1 MIYYLKFIVKHEVK
15 YISINHHVNT
25 IIYSDEMNENTLI
38 ENAILAFLHHYP
50 EHNWADDY
58 KVLLSKVRT
67 LNEQP
72 KDTPNKKRGRPA
84 KRARTQ
90 KASSTEASQE
100 TT

>member
-1 MIYYLKFIVKHEVK
+1 
-15 YISINHHVNT
+15 
-25 IIYSDEMNENTLI
+25 MNDNTLI

-58 KVLLSKVRT
+58 KLLLSRVRD
-67 LNEQP
+67 LQNAKP

-84 KRARTQ
+84 KRQRKKET
-90 KASSTEASQE
+90 SSSEASKE